1 MLLNRAQR
9 GFTEGA
15 ASPMNSALPVEEI
28 YRESKDNNTE
38 YELVLLDAKSAFDVV
53 IHNQLIRGVFHIGI
67 KDNHWSLINSMHQN
81 ATSAIKSW
89 EGKISEQFPVTQGV
103 RQGGILS
110 ADLYKLYINPLLER
124 LENSQIGSIIGNV
137 LCNASTCADD
147 IALMSR
153 TDSDMQIQI
162 NTCMTQIQPTIS
174 LEMPVPSQGHYG
186 FHSFPVID

>member
-15 ASPMNSALPVEEI
+15 ASPMNSTLPVEEI

-103 RQGGILS
+103 RQDGILS
-110 ADLYKLYINPLLER
+110 ADLYKLYINPPLER
-124 LENSQIGSIIGNV
+124 LENSHIGYRIGNI
-137 LCNASTCADD
+137 LCNTSACADD
-147 IALMSR
+147 
-153 TDSDMQIQI
+153 
-162 NTCMTQIQPTIS
+162 
-174 LEMPVPSQGHYG
+174 E
-186 FHSFPVID
+186 